1 MVNIYCVKWGTK
13 YDRSFVEKLKTS
25 IEKNLTIEY
34 KFNCF
39 TDKPEKDY
47 DIPITHPELRGVWHK
62 LALFQFTGENLFFDL
77 DIKINDN
84 IDFLAE
90 RFDKFTCVDSTP
102 WKKHKIRS
110 LAINNDTLINTS
122 IMRWTD
128 NKKIFDKFLKHRDLY
143 LRLYQGIDRFIWN
156 EEIKHSTFKGTAIS
170 SWQEGIENNT
180 IVLYNGR
187 YV

>member
-1 MVNIYCVKWGTK
+1 MINVYCVKWGTK
-13 YDRSFVEKLKTS
+13 YDRGFVERLKTS
-25 IEKNLTIEY
+25 IEKHFTIKH

-77 DIKINDN
+77 DVKINDN

-90 RFDKFTCVDSTP
+90 RFDKF
-102 WKKHKIRS
+102 
-110 LAINNDTLINTS
+110 
-122 IMRWTD
+122 M
-128 NKKIFDKFLKHRDLY
+128 KHRDLY
-143 LRLYQGIDRFIWN
+143 LRLYKGIDRFIWN
-156 EEIKHSTFKGTAIS
+156 EQIGHTTFKGNAIS
-170 SWQEGIENNT
+170 SWQEGIEDNT

-187 YV
+187 YENV